1 MGSTAAIRVVV
12 GEDQPIFRDGLVH
25 ILQEEGFEVLGAY
38 GHASELLA
46 QILSLAPDV
55 VISDIQMPP
64 HRTDDGLQAVLTARQ
79 SHPEVGVLL
88 LSQYLDAS
96 YAIELV
102 ADNARGVGY
111 LLKEKVADIAILV
124 DAVHRVAAGETALDP
139 DVVEALVRRPR
150 KPGPMDSLTKR
161 ERTVLELIA
170 QGLANASI
178 AQRLEVSTGA
188 IERHVAHIY
197 AKLGLREGKGD
208 HRRVLA
214 VLEYLKQ

>member
-1 MGSTAAIRVVV
+1 VVV

-25 ILQEEGFEVLGAY
+25 ILREEGFEVLGAW
-38 GHASELLA
+38 GNASELLA
-46 QILSLAPDV
+46 QLLALAPDV

-64 HRTDDGLQAVLTARQ
+64 GRTDDGLKAVLEARR
-79 SHPEVGVLL
+79 SHPEIGVLM

-111 LLKEKVADIAILV
+111 LLKEKVAEIAVLV
-124 DAVHRVAAGETALDP
+124 DAVNRVASGGTALDP

-150 KPGPMDSLTKR
+150 KPGPFDSLTRR
-161 ERTVLELIA
+161 ERSVLELIA
-170 QGLANASI
+170 QGLSNASI
-178 AQRLEVSTGA
+178 AQKLEITTGA
-188 IERHVAHIY
+188 VERHVAHIY
-197 AKLGLREGKGD
+197 AKLGLRDGRGD